1 MTSDAR
7 GRILETF
14 DENGK
19 TFPSAI
25 WKHIC
30 IRGMCANGRTRGAN
44 VPQSAEALLTEELP
58 YSCLPYQF
66 TNNKP
71 RGIRNEACVDS

>member
-1 MTSDAR
+1 MR
-7 GRILETF
+7 EGEF
-14 DENGK
+14 
-19 TFPSAI
+19 
-25 WKHIC
+25 WKHLMKTGKHFHQRYGSTFVYVEC
-30 IRGMCANGRTRGAN
+30 VRTEELGRAN